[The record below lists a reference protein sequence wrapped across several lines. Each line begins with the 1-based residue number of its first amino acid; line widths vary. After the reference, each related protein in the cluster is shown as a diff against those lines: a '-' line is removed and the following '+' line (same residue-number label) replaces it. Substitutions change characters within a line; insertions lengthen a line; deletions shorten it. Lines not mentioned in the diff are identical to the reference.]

1 MKWLTQAFS
10 SKNNL
15 EHSKNSSEE
24 EIKYSLDRQNL
35 EYLLTLQEDPRYR
48 ILKNLLLRRLSI
60 KQEKLTEKTLNDASR
75 IAAFN
80 ALIGEIRELKQM
92 LDLEEMIRE
101 LLTHSDE

>member
-1 MKWLTQAFS
+1 M
-10 SKNNL
+10 
-15 EHSKNSSEE
+15 
-24 EIKYSLDRQNL
+24 KYSLDRQNL
-35 EYLLTLQEDPRYR
+35 EYLLTLQEDPRFR

-60 KQEKLTEKTLNDASR
+60 KQEKLTEKTLNDTSR

-92 LDLEEMIRE
+92 LDLETMIRE